1 MNVGVNARILSA
13 ATLRGWNRYTLNLLN
28 ELPALGVHP
37 ILYSDQALH
46 PTHLARLPAET
57 FTVRIAPPMWYARW
71 EQRWL
76 PAQLQ
81 SDGVALFHTPFHF
94 GMPFFSHCPRVL
106 TLHDAIDQAER
117 SEAPLGERLA
127 VRSQL
132 TNLYRW
138 IARTRAHQII
148 TVSEHA
154 RGELIEHCGLAPARL
169 TVTPEAADSH
179 FHAEISQRERERV
192 RVKFALNSSYIW
204 YVGGYE
210 SRKNVPFLL
219 RAFAEAALRDVR
231 LVLAGDCESERNALE
246 RLTHALQIDDQV
258 RLVGTIEDK
267 DLPGLYAE
275 ALCFV
280 YPSRHEGFGLQL
292 CEAMA
297 TGCPTLA
304 ARASSLPEV
313 LGNGGETFT
322 LHDTAELSELLRRVS
337 NDTEYRDQL
346 AARATARSTQYSWKR
361 TAAATVAVYRKAMN
375 RT

>member
-1 MNVGVNARILSA
+1 M
-13 ATLRGWNRYTLNLLN
+13 NLLA
-28 ELPALGVHP
+28 ELPALGVRP

-46 PTHLARLPAET
+46 PAHLARLPAGT
-57 FTVRIAPPMWYARW
+57 FTVRIAPPPRMRYARW

-76 PAQLQ
+76 PAQLR
-81 SDGVALFHTPFHF
+81 SDDVAVFHTPFHF

-117 SEAPLGERLA
+117 SQARLGERLA
-127 VRSQL
+127 MRSQL

-138 IARTRAHQII
+138 IARTRAHHII

-154 RGELIEHCGLAPARL
+154 KRELIEHFGLAPARL
-169 TVTPEAADSH
+169 TVTPEAADGH

-192 RVKFALNSSYIW
+192 RVKFALSSSYIW

-210 SRKNVPFLL
+210 SRKNIPFLL

-231 LVLAGDCESERNALE
+231 LVLAGDCGPERNELE
-246 RLTHALQIDDQV
+246 QLTRVLQIDDRV
-258 RLVGTIEDK
+258 RLVGSVEDE

-322 LHDTAELSELLRRVS
+322 LDDTAELSGLLRRVS
-337 NDTEYRDQL
+337 TDTEFRDQL
-346 AARATARSTQYSWKR
+346 AARATARSKQYSWKR
-361 TAAATVAVYRKAMN
+361 TAAATVDVYRKAMN
-375 RT
+375 PT